1 MKKSIM
7 KRILTFV
14 VAIAMVLTSAA
25 IPSVQAEAA
34 SAKKVKSVKLKI
46 GSSTVTNKKYTMTV
60 GQKKKL
66 KVTVAP
72 KAAKK
77 SIAFKTSKKK
87 VAAVDKKGKITA
99 KSAGKAKI
107 TVTVTGKNKKK
118 VKKNVTIVVKK
129 KSSSN
134 NGSANRE
141 IAVTGVTAA
150 IVPSTINVGES
161 AQVTAS
167 VAPANATN
175 KTLTYSSSNSAV
187 AAVNNA
193 GAVIGMGAGTA
204 TITVK
209 SANGKTASVNVTVV
223 NVPVKEIQLNTESAE
238 VTISGTVALKTTIL
252 PENATNKAVK
262 WMSEDETIAS
272 VSVDGVV
279 TGHKVGST
287 SVYAIAEDG
296 SNVKSSECK
305 ITVKSDSQIA
315 NGITLEVTNPY
326 KDGEGKQYNNTVI
339 AGKEMHV
346 RVSVGKD
353 GTGVGNATVALALKA
368 AHGNLPRGFEIKSVS
383 SSSAVT
389 TDANGIATFAVG
401 PTQDY
406 SNINAFSG
414 IWQSYTLTAK
424 ESATNAEASIPI
436 SFAAMGIRE
445 DAEGEYGALA
455 IENNH
460 SQVYSNIE
468 PSDNASESDDGIYT
482 TQKIYKDGFNG
493 EARSLSEEY
502 VTSQQYSTNTDSRKV
517 YLSIEPYL
525 ALPATEE
532 NARAGDWS
540 KDVESSSGK
549 YTVYNDELNETTTT
563 IVEEIPGGLEYM
575 TLCFDKIM
583 LSKYSVMYIDLYDL
597 DGVLMYSKK
606 MDVTNNSSK
615 SPNVQIRKLGNR
627 AGYLQVSLVSQGLVD
642 VANEGYELK
651 RLEGRFESGV
661 ANEANLITMK
671 NVVKW
676 EETSD
681 KIGYEPTDMTL
692 DEVEQYL
699 PDGSKYLNGT
709 YTYKRYIPTY
719 PRTGNAYIE
728 VFNADGEVKAWY
740 LYPTVNNGRNVN
752 VLAPNKKN
760 NSKNIHAI
768 QVTEKEACTKGVGT
782 IIPDEDGN
790 VAVIDSKMA
799 GVTNIEATL
808 DIPGISKEELDSI
821 GGGILYSS
829 VQWVNSNKSENKT
842 PNEEFYAIEGQSVKL
857 TAQLFAENGDE
868 TTMEDESIDFY
879 YHDENDDLDVK
890 LKSGDKIG
898 GELDEDG
905 KLINQVTVILAES
918 RTDSNGRANLTLKGE
933 NIDFV
938 KGIYAASEAC
948 DDVKLSVGTK
958 SKLPKADIYWVDLG
972 VSFMDSANEADSP
985 IRTTTFSGAVKD
997 IERQRD
1003 SKVGNTWDIGYQ
1015 VVARSKNFDY
1025 VEFQDKTSWYIN
1037 EGMFDRITN
1046 VSIFYTMT
1054 GVGEISSQSKNVAV
1068 ITSSKIGAM
1077 EVTGTIDTANLG
1089 ENVRF
1094 TYYDEEK
1101 RKHEASNVGTGDTDA
1116 VSKLGLKFTMNWSNN
1131 GIDSQILTPD
1141 GTNLYMD
1148 TATTVYVQV
1157 KDMLGNP
1164 RARTSVSYMIK
1175 ELNETFE
1182 EISAQTDSKGILAIP
1197 LEAPGMSGKSVITFN
1212 INNDTTKDITLTYN
1226 DESSPEFGLASDDLA
1241 NKVYAV
1247 ERVGTNR
1254 LKVKFTNQ
1262 VRLST
1267 VQTGE
1272 FTFTQLN
1279 DDTKY
1284 AVTDFEAVKNDNTAI
1299 YLTLDQDIKNPGNEH
1314 TLTIASWQDD
1324 TTGVT
1329 YELLDN
1335 NGKKITG
1342 SNSYTFT
1349 PSR

>member
-87 VAAVDKKGKITA
+87 VATVDKKGKITA

-204 TITVK
+204 AITVR

-339 AGKEMHV
+339 VGKEMNV

-353 GTGVGNATVALALKA
+353 GTGVGNATVTLSLRADY
-368 AHGNLPRGFEIKSVS
+368 GNSPRGFELKGINSG
-383 SSSAVT
+383 AVT

-406 SNINAFSG
+406 SNANAFSG

-424 ESATNAEASIPI
+424 ESATNAETSIPV
-436 SFAAMGIRE
+436 SFAAMEIRE
-445 DAEGEYGALA
+445 DTVDEYGALA
-455 IENNH
+455 VENNH
-460 SQVYSNIE
+460 SRVYPDIE
-468 PSDNASESDDGIYT
+468 PSDNASEFDDGVYT
-482 TQKIYKDGFNG
+482 TRTIYEEG
-493 EARSLSEEY
+493 RSLSEEY
-502 VTSQQYSTNTDSRKV
+502 VTSQQYSTNADSRKV
-517 YLSIEPYL
+517 YLSVEPYL
-525 ALPATEE
+525 ALPATNE
-532 NARAGDWS
+532 NARAGEWS
-540 KDVESSSGK
+540 KDVGSDSGK

-563 IVEEIPGGLEYM
+563 IVQEIPAGLEYM
-575 TLCFDKIM
+575 TLCFDKIR
-583 LSKYSVMYIDLYDL
+583 LSRYSVMYIDLYDL
-597 DGVLMYSKK
+597 NGNLMYSRA
-606 MDVTNNSSK
+606 MDVTNNSSA
-615 SPNVQIRKLGNR
+615 SPNVQIDKLQNKE
-627 AGYLQVSLVSQGLVD
+627 GYLQVSLVSQGLVD
-642 VANEGYELK
+642 ASNEGYVLK
-651 RLEGRFESGV
+651 RLVGKYASGT
-661 ANEANLITMK
+661 ANEANYITMK
-671 NVVKW
+671 DVVKW
-676 EETSD
+676 EEASSE
-681 KIGYEPTDMTL
+681 IGYEPSSMTL
-692 DEVEQYL
+692 SAVRRYL
-699 PDGSKYLNGT
+699 PDDSAYLNGN
-709 YTYKRYIPTY
+709 YTYKCYIPSY

-728 VFNADGEVKAWY
+728 VSDPNNKVVAWY
-740 LYPTVNNGRNVN
+740 LYPTVNNGSNVN
-752 VLAPNKKN
+752 ILAPDKAN
-760 NSKNIHAI
+760 NSRNIHAI
-768 QVTEKEACTKGVGT
+768 RATREEACEKGVGT
-782 IIPDEDGN
+782 VISEEGGN
-790 VAVIDSKMA
+790 VAVIDSKTV
-799 GVTNIEATL
+799 GVTNIKATL
-808 DIPGISKEELDSI
+808 DIPGISDKELNSI

-829 VQWVNSNKSENKT
+829 VQWVNDNTSVEED
-842 PNEEFYAIEGQSVKL
+842 PNEEFYAIEGQNVKL
-857 TAQLFAENGDE
+857 TAQLFGTNGTIKTVEGANVDFLYQDE
-868 TTMEDESIDFY
+868 YEGK
-879 YHDENDDLDVK
+879 DVE
-890 LKSGDKIG
+890 LAAGDKIG
-898 GELDEDG
+898 GEIDENG
-905 KLINQVTVILAES
+905 NLINQVTVISAGD
-918 RTDSNGRANLTLKGE
+918 RTDSDGRAELILKGE

-938 KGIYAASEAC
+938 KGVYAKSEGSI
-948 DDVKLSVGTK
+948 VKLSVGTK
-958 SKLPKADIYWVDLG
+958 SELPKADVFWVDLG
-972 VSFMDSANEADSP
+972 VSFMDSANITDFPA
-985 IRTTTFSGAVKD
+985 RTTTFRGAVKD
-997 IERQRD
+997 ITRQRD
-1003 SKVGNTWDIGYQ
+1003 SQTGNTWDLGYQ

-1025 VEFQDKTSWYIN
+1025 RDFQDETSDYI
-1037 EGMFDRITN
+1037 GAGIFDKITN
-1046 VSIFYTMT
+1046 VPISYTMT
-1054 GVGEISSQSKNVAV
+1054 GVGEISSQSKNVAK
-1068 ITSSKIGAM
+1068 ITSSRIGAM

-1089 ENVRF
+1089 ADVRI
-1094 TYYDEEK
+1094 TYYDEEEK
-1101 RKHEASNVGTGDTDA
+1101 KHEISNVGTGATDTI
-1116 VSKLGLKFTMNWSNN
+1116 SELGLKFTMNWSNN
-1131 GIDSQILTPD
+1131 GIEHQILTPD
-1141 GTNLYMD
+1141 GTNLYKD

-1164 RARTSVSYMIK
+1164 YAGISVSYTIT
-1175 ELNETFE
+1175 ELNKTDGER
-1182 EISAQTDSKGILAIP
+1182 SARTDDKGILAIP
-1197 LEAPGMSGKSVITFN
+1197 LRAPGMAGRSVITFT
-1212 INNDTTKDITLTYN
+1212 INNDTTADTTLTYN
-1226 DESSPEFGLASDDLA
+1226 DENTPQFGLASDDLA